1 MTQETLEAEAVG
13 PQQAVEVET
22 YDTPTL
28 IFHWLTALLVVVLFG
43 TSLIWNTWPR
53 DRSLRPLMES
63 THVSL
68 GILFAVIIIARLA
81 WRFTA
86 ARRLPAEAG
95 PSGVLSRVM
104 SVLLYLLLMLQISL
118 GFVLRWVQGEEF
130 AFFGLF
136 SIPNPIGENR
146 ALEHPVENLHN
157 WVAWT
162 IVILAA
168 GHAVAAL
175 FHHYVLRDQVL
186 ERMLFRRP
194 VAAGEGA

>member
-1 MTQETLEAEAVG
+1 MTQEILETQALG
-13 PQQAVEVET
+13 PQTVEHET

-28 IFHWLTALLVVVLFG
+28 IFHWVTALLVVALFG
-43 TSLIWNTWPR
+43 TSFIWNTWPR

-68 GILFAVIIIARLA
+68 GILFAALFVARLA
-81 WRFTA
+81 WRFTGSRRVA
-86 ARRLPAEAG
+86 AELG
-95 PSGVLSRVM
+95 ISSVLSRAVY
-104 SVLLYLLLMLQISL
+104 VLFYLLLTLQVTL

-162 IVILAA
+162 IIALAA
-168 GHAVAAL
+168 GHAAAAL
-175 FHHYVLRDQVL
+175 FHHYVLKDQVL
-186 ERMLFRRP
+186 GRMLFRRP
-194 VAAGEGA
+194 VSAAGEGS